1 MDKGFFQRVY
11 EIARQIPAG
20 KVMSYG
26 QIASLMG
33 SPRSARTV
41 GYAMRAAPE
50 DIPAHRVVHKS
61 GGLCPEEDFGA
72 KQKERLT
79 NEGVG
84 FLADGRVDMKNFMW
98 MKL

>member
-1 MDKGFFQRVY
+1 MDKGFFSRVY
-11 EIARQIPAG
+11 EIARQIPYG
-20 KVMSYG
+20 KVISYG

-61 GGLCPEEDFGA
+61 GGLCPDEAFGTLQRESLI
-72 KQKERLT
+72 K
-79 NEGVG
+79 EGVS
-84 FLADGRVDMKNFMW
+84 FLANGCVDMKKFMW
-98 MKL
+98 MDI